1 MRNCRPILCKYTVY
15 LGHLDI
21 AYAESQF
28 LNSLFFFHPV
38 ALEGIWLYTLYTNM
52 HCHILFPQYS
62 T

>member
-21 AYAESQF
+21 AYAEVS
-28 LNSLFFFHPV
+28 SSIVFFFFYPV
-38 ALEGIWLYTLYTNM
+38 ALEGISLYTLYTNM
-52 HCHILFPQYS
+52 HCHILLPQYS